1 MMPSAEGWDYT
12 PALHPLEN
20 SEGQT
25 MSTGNHPADNQDEAP
40 DRLLPAHS
48 EEEINK
54 LEERLAELRAQ
65 GILTGGDGPKGTLRP
80 VARVPGALE
89 RFLSERE

>member
-1 MMPSAEGWDYT
+1 M
-12 PALHPLEN
+12 
-20 SEGQT
+20 
-25 MSTGNHPADNQDEAP
+25 
-40 DRLLPAHS
+40 PAHS

-65 GILTGGDGPKGTLRP
+65 GILTEGDGPKGTLRP